1 MLVTGVLLV
10 VTSFAPARFV
20 APWSG
25 ELEKVAW
32 IPFVPL
38 GLLLGQ
44 VRSWLRPAIPELDL
58 QSPLAQQ
65 LVKERDSYR
74 GLYHAAKIEAE
85 RLARELQ
92 ETGRA
97 RAADHDP
104 RVALVPA
111 SVLALD
117 GVGRNPL
124 IRIGQGRAAGI
135 VEGDVVVHGGD
146 AIVGRVVSPIGRG
159 GCSVM
164 PIWSPLTKRVN
175 ARARD
180 PVGGIDLPLQV
191 SVTASGALV
200 AQAPTGIE
208 LPQGTHVLLDDREW
222 SPEAQGMMIGTVL
235 RIEQP
240 DESPLQRL
248 HVLQP
253 AAPSQG
259 LDVVVVKF
267 PRSREPS

>member
-1 MLVTGVLLV
+1 MLITGVLLV
-10 VTSFAPARFV
+10 ATSFAPARFL

-25 ELEKVAW
+25 ELGEVAW
-32 IPFVPL
+32 IPFVPV

-44 VRSWLRPAIPELDL
+44 VRAWLRPAIPELDL

-65 LVKERDSYR
+65 LVRERDSYR
-74 GLYHAAKIEAE
+74 GLYHASKIEAE
-85 RLARELQ
+85 RLVRELQ
-92 ETGRA
+92 ETSRA
-97 RAADHDP
+97 RAADRDT

-135 VEGDVVVHGGD
+135 IEGDVVVYGGD
-146 AIVGRVVSPIGRG
+146 ALVGRVVAPIGRG

-164 PIWSPLTKRVN
+164 PIWSPHTKRIN
-175 ARARD
+175 ARAKD

-191 SVTASGALV
+191 SVTPSGAVV

-208 LPQGTHVLLDDREW
+208 LPHGTQVLLDDREW
-222 SPEAQGMMIGTVL
+222 SPEAQGMLIGTVV

-248 HVLQP
+248 HVLAP
-253 AAPSQG
+253 AAPLQG
-259 LDVVVVKF
+259 MDVVVVKF
-267 PRSREPS
+267 PRSREST